1 MALTSEFEQRLL
13 DRFDELLNEANELIP
28 KMELSYKQ
36 TASGGS
42 WRIGRYAHISEYQA
56 LVEKYQVLVRTL
68 VRNQDQLKELISDVD
83 RKKNSPRS
91 VRSIIGNLTGLKDNY
106 EKGFLD
112 DLQELI
118 VADIS
123 ADYMGQAEA
132 LLGEGKPGQYDHVPA
147 AVLCG
152 AVLEDSLRRLCQRQ
166 SPPICTD
173 LPNGKP
179 KTMDPLITDL
189 QKENVFKKT
198 KAAQLRSWAQIRNSA
213 AHGKFSDFDKN
224 DVEAMLKGVTS
235 FLADYL

>member
-1 MALTSEFEQRLL
+1 MALTSEIEQRLL
-13 DRFDELLNEANELIP
+13 NRFDELLTEANELIP
-28 KMELSYKQ
+28 MMETNERETAARRRYSTGSY
-36 TASGGS
+36 G
-42 WRIGRYAHISEYQA
+42 YISEYQA

-68 VRNQDQLKELISDVD
+68 VRNQDQLEELINDVN
-83 RKKNSPRS
+83 RKNNHPSC

-112 DLQELI
+112 DLQELV

-132 LLGEGKPGQYDHVPA
+132 LLGEGIPGQNDHVPA

-152 AVLEDSLRRLCQRQ
+152 AVLEDALRRLCYRQ
-166 SPPICTD
+166 TPTIPTESK
-173 LPNGKP
+173 GKP
-179 KTMDPLITDL
+179 KTLDPLITDL
-189 QKENVFKKT
+189 QKASVYKKT

-213 AHGKFSDFDKN
+213 AHGKFSEFDRN
-224 DVEAMLKGVTS
+224 DVESMLKGVKN